1 MLSCVITI
9 LIVFYDIFICRVSLV
24 IITYL
29 NPLSSYIFDARIE
42 AGQTVTFKKAYV
54 NKSKKQFAYY
64 VTCEGQS
71 GWIEPFTTSGP
82 HWGTYFEE
90 KQLAG

>member
-29 NPLSSYIFDARIE
+29 NPRSSSLFTNKFSTNRIVFIIYINFSMKNIIRLIIRKNTVFCFKRI
-42 AGQTVTFKKAYV
+42 
-54 NKSKKQFAYY
+54 
-64 VTCEGQS
+64 CR
-71 GWIEPFTTSGP
+71 
-82 HWGTYFEE
+82 
-90 KQLAG
+90 L